1 MHETTIY
8 NENITV
14 MNICI
19 SNGTATTTT
28 KHKLQKMQEDINKT
42 H

>member
-1 MHETTIY
+1 MLKTTIY
-8 NENITV
+8 NEDITV

-19 SNGTATTTT
+19 PNNSATTTI